1 MNRILT
7 CLLCLLFYSC
17 IASAQFTAGILTGA
31 ERTELYF
38 PQLKDK
44 KIGVVVNPSSIVGN
58 KHLVDT
64 LLKAGIKIVKIF
76 APEHGFRGTED
87 AGQLISNSVDSVT
100 ALPIVSLYGNH
111 KKPTSE
117 DLKNIDLM
125 IYDLQD
131 VGARFF
137 TYISTLQYIMEA
149 CAENNKE
156 LMVLDRPNPNGWY
169 VDGPVLDRKFSSF
182 VGMQPIPIVYGMTAA
197 EYTQMLNGEKWLKDS
212 VQCKLSY
219 VLCSGYTHSSLYQL
233 PKKPSPN
240 LPNMTAVYLYPS
252 VCLFEGTKVSV
263 GRGTDKPF
271 QLIGYPEFAK
281 GNVTFTPESVTG
293 ASNPPYLYSKC
304 QGYDL
309 SVYNTGFFT
318 QRKSIILDWL
328 ITMYQFYPD
337 RSGFFNN
344 FFDKLAGTDRL
355 RKDIEGLV
363 PEYSIVQSWKPALN
377 EFKQIRVKYLLY
389 PDFE

>member
-17 IASAQFTAGILTGA
+17 IVSAQFTTGILTGA

-44 KIGVVVNPSSIVGN
+44 KIGVVVNPSSMVGN

-87 AGQLISNSVDSVT
+87 AGQLISNSVDSAT

-131 VGARFF
+131 VGVRFF
-137 TYISTLQYIMEA
+137 TYISTLQYMMEA
-149 CAENNKE
+149 CAENDKE

-197 EYTQMLNGEKWLKDS
+197 EYAQMLNGEKWLKDS

-263 GRGTDKPF
+263 GRGTHKAF
-271 QLIGYPEFAK
+271 QLIGYPEFTK
-281 GNVTFTPESVTG
+281 GNITFTPESVTG
-293 ASNPPYLYSKC
+293 ASNPPYLFRKC

-309 SVYNTGFFT
+309 SVYNIGFFT

-328 ITMYQFYPD
+328 ITMFRYYPN
-337 RSGFFNN
+337 RSTFFND
-344 FFDKLAGTDRL
+344 FFDKLAGTDQL

-363 PEYSIVQSWKPALN
+363 PEYSIVQSWQPALN
-377 EFKQIRVKYLLY
+377 DFKQIRVKYLLY